1 MKTLQIFHVER
12 ALLLATLIAALMH
25 VVNKTWRFV
34 VAVVVVVVVVVS
46 LTRAAKQLKECS
58 WVLLYKA
65 SVKRIQRIQHFHSH
79 V

>member
-1 MKTLQIFHVER
+1 MKTLQIFHVQR

-34 VAVVVVVVVVVS
+34 VAVVVVVVVVVVVS

-65 SVKRIQRIQHFHSH
+65 SVKRIQHFHSH